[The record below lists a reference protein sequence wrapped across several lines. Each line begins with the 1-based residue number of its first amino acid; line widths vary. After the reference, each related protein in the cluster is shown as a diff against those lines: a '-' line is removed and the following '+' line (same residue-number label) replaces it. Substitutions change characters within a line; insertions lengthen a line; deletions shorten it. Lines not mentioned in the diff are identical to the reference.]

1 MLLSPLILSAAGI
14 SPWRVPGPMML
25 TPGGLGLA
33 LTFSTNANLTAAVQY
48 TYDDPS
54 QPARQVTI
62 NRAATVA
69 TVTDPGHNLNVGDN
83 VQIESDPSGTF
94 GPALPTGG
102 PFGAAGQSMSVGYDV
117 ASVVDQNT
125 YTLTV
130 PNAGSVGPVVCALQ
144 SFRVF
149 AHPTM
154 GDQSGTP
161 PARIDGGFDR
171 QIGAY
176 RLKVSAYTAGTAT
189 LVGQQGKGY

>member
-1 MLLSPLILSAAGI
+1 MLLSPLQLAAAGI
-14 SPWRVPGPMML
+14 SAWRVPGPMML
-25 TPGGLGLA
+25 SPGGLGLA

-48 TYDDPS
+48 TYDDPT
-54 QPARQVTI
+54 QTARQVTI
-62 NRAATVA
+62 NRAGTVA

-94 GPALPTGG
+94 GPVLPTGG
-102 PFGAAGQSMSVGYDV
+102 PFGAGPSAPVGWDV

-149 AHPTM
+149 THPTM
-154 GDQSGTP
+154 GNQSGTP
-161 PARIDGGFDR
+161 PARIDGGFNW

-189 LVGQQGKGY
+189 LTGQQGKGY